1 MVKIRPGVFGHYYHL
16 QPGSVRVEVGQRV
29 RTGQKLGLLGN
40 SGNTTGPHLHFGIN
54 DGPSPLTS
62 SSLPFEIDRFR
73 FEGTVAAP
81 NLDEITVTGK
91 RPTSAGP
98 IRSSDRSATTRAEFA
113 RL

>member
-1 MVKIRPGVFGHYYHL
+1 M
-16 QPGSVRVEVGQRV
+16 

-81 NLDEITVTGK
+81 TPDEITVTGK
-91 RPTSAGP
+91 PHDER
-98 IRSSDRSATTRAEFA
+98 RSHPLVRSVSDYSR
-113 RL
+113 